1 MKDSLLKILKDR
13 YFLSTES
20 AWEDIAKRVSEI
32 YPPIF
37 DYINNME
44 FIPSSPTLMNANT
57 KGERKGTLSSCFPMG
72 KIDDSINGIFDA
84 VKECAEVTKMGGGV
98 GYDFSTLRSS
108 QEGIKGIGGKNSS
121 GPLPFI
127 NVFNSVLDGVQQGGV
142 RRGAG
147 MALLDITHPDIL
159 DFIDAKKNLNQF
171 NRFNFSIKI
180 GNDFYE
186 KLEKTPD
193 AIHIVKSIDKGTE
206 FELHDKDWIPVTVKS
221 LWDKILHS
229 AWLVAEPGIFNKDT
243 AYERCSVNNLSD
255 TILSNPCFT
264 GDTLVAVADGRNS
277 VSIKQLVDEGVDIP
291 VYTLNHK
298 GEIEIKPFINPRL
311 TQKQIKVYK
320 VKFDSGLEIKCTANH
335 KFLTTEGNFKEA
347 IDLKDGDSIKNINKH
362 KMLLTEAYPW
372 MKKTSGQDYF
382 IFENNGK
389 KKAEHRIV
397 AEYKINRKLKFNEI
411 VHHLNYTGLD
421 NSIDNLL
428 VMTNK
433 EHIDFHKK
441 DMMGSKNSVFKIKDK
456 IKWKQKLS
464 EANKGLKN
472 GNSKNISNEEIFN
485 IIKEFSKNT
494 VGNYFSFQHWK
505 KLNLPL
511 INTKKNTYRLG
522 SVEEYC
528 IKSGVEFI
536 LGVQYSKLEKQY
548 NNLIINNFN
557 FYLNKETKEFL
568 IDRKCECC
576 GNGFITDYEHRQVT
590 FCSPSCLHKYIDK
603 PFMFDKYKFSNK
615 YLERSNVKERIQNTF
630 DIIKKYKI
638 KKYNNFLKEV
648 KEARNIIRNNNPF
661 APSLTYIQENLNK
674 LNSIEDIIKVAEN
687 NLKNF
692 KDKHGLSEICGGFNH
707 KVVSVSFYGL
717 EDVYDGTV
725 ENNHTILVGGKE
737 FINDFGKISTEWI
750 VTSQCAEFVNIPY
763 TSCALGS
770 IDLSKLVE
778 YRKFNW
784 EKFETLIIEATRFI
798 NATLDVNNYPLKHI
812 KETTLDI
819 RPIGLG
825 FMGLAHCL
833 FKKGI
838 PYNSKE
844 AITFAKDM
852 MLYMTLCAMKES
864 VEIAKKDG
872 VYPEFNYDVFM
883 KANERFFK
891 HNIKNID
898 VKQLQKDI
906 KKHGV
911 RNSCFT
917 SIAPTGTLSTLAETS
932 SGVEPVF
939 ALSYMRKVEKLN
951 KQYDILYIND
961 SVFENYVNN
970 NFTEKECEQIFK
982 GVSENKGSCQ
992 KCDLIPIEYKKIF
1005 ITAGDL
1011 NPQEHLDMLEVI
1023 NQGVSLSVS
1032 KTINLPEKI
1041 TQEEMGD
1048 IFIDAYKVGIIGTTI
1063 YRDSCREGILVHNK
1077 KTEINRPDE
1086 IVYMSAP
1093 KRPKEIECDVHRINA
1108 MIKDNK
1114 GEKVQERFII
1124 FVGLLNNK
1132 PYEFFVGKIE
1142 DVNIPKNIE
1151 TGTLVRVK
1159 SGQYAFKYEDE
1170 ILIHDINKTFHS
1182 EEFSTFSRLVS
1193 SLLRHGGH
1201 PKYVI
1206 DQLGKCPGTIAD
1218 FSKATIRM
1226 LKKYITD
1233 GEEAD
1238 SCSVCGTKKIYE
1250 GGCKKCPICGVSDC
1264 G

>member
-1 MKDSLLKILKDR
+1 
-13 YFLSTES
+13 
-20 AWEDIAKRVSEI
+20 
-32 YPPIF
+32 
-37 DYINNME
+37 
-44 FIPSSPTLMNANT
+44 
-57 KGERKGTLSSCFPMG
+57 
-72 KIDDSINGIFDA
+72 
-84 VKECAEVTKMGGGV
+84 
-98 GYDFSTLRSS
+98 
-108 QEGIKGIGGKNSS
+108 
-121 GPLPFI
+121 
-127 NVFNSVLDGVQQGGV
+127 
-142 RRGAG
+142 
-147 MALLDITHPDIL
+147 LLDITHPDIL

-206 FELHDKDWIPVTVKS
+206 FELHDKDWIPVTMKS

-255 TILSNPCFT
+255 IVTGNPC
-264 GDTLVAVADGRNS
+264 L
-277 VSIKQLVDEGVDIP
+277 
-291 VYTLNHK
+291 
-298 GEIEIKPFINPRL
+298 
-311 TQKQIKVYK
+311 
-320 VKFDSGLEIKCTANH
+320 
-335 KFLTTEGNFKEA
+335 
-347 IDLKDGDSIKNINKH
+347 
-362 KMLLTEAYPW
+362 
-372 MKKTSGQDYF
+372 
-382 IFENNGK
+382 
-389 KKAEHRIV
+389 
-397 AEYKINRKLKFNEI
+397 
-411 VHHLNYTGLD
+411 
-421 NSIDNLL
+421 
-428 VMTNK
+428 
-433 EHIDFHKK
+433 
-441 DMMGSKNSVFKIKDK
+441 
-456 IKWKQKLS
+456 
-464 EANKGLKN
+464 
-472 GNSKNISNEEIFN
+472 
-485 IIKEFSKNT
+485 
-494 VGNYFSFQHWK
+494 
-505 KLNLPL
+505 
-511 INTKKNTYRLG
+511 
-522 SVEEYC
+522 
-528 IKSGVEFI
+528 
-536 LGVQYSKLEKQY
+536 
-548 NNLIINNFN
+548 
-557 FYLNKETKEFL
+557 
-568 IDRKCECC
+568 
-576 GNGFITDYEHRQVT
+576 
-590 FCSPSCLHKYIDK
+590 
-603 PFMFDKYKFSNK
+603 
-615 YLERSNVKERIQNTF
+615 
-630 DIIKKYKI
+630 
-638 KKYNNFLKEV
+638 
-648 KEARNIIRNNNPF
+648 
-661 APSLTYIQENLNK
+661 
-674 LNSIEDIIKVAEN
+674 
-687 NLKNF
+687 
-692 KDKHGLSEICGGFNH
+692 
-707 KVVSVSFYGL
+707 
-717 EDVYDGTV
+717 
-725 ENNHTILVGGKE
+725 
-737 FINDFGKISTEWI
+737 
-750 VTSQCAEFVNIPY
+750 EFVNIPY

-798 NATLDVNNYPLKHI
+798 NATLDVNNYPLEHI

-833 FKKGI
+833 FLKEI

-844 AITFAKDM
+844 ALKFAKDM

-864 VEIAKKDG
+864 VELAKKDG

-891 HNIKNID
+891 HNVRDID
-898 VKQLQKDI
+898 VNKLQKDI
-906 KKHGV
+906 KKHGL

-961 SVFENYVNN
+961 PIFENYINE
-970 NFTEKECEQIFK
+970 NFNEDDREKVFK
-982 GVSENKGSCQ
+982 DVSENKGSCQ
-992 KCDLIPIEYKKIF
+992 KCDLIPDEYKKIF

-1023 NQGVSLSVS
+1023 NQGVSLSIS

-1048 IFIDAYKVGIIGTTI
+1048 VFIDAYKRGITGVTV
-1063 YRDSCREGILVHNK
+1063 YRDNCREGILVHNK

-1108 MIKDNK
+1108 MIKSDK